1 MYSIKVRENILIA
14 HSLPGE
20 VFGPAQNMH
29 GATYLVDAEFFTDK
43 LNEYNII
50 MDLGVVMK
58 ILKETLKVYNYKNL
72 DEVEEFKN
80 IITSTEFLAKNI
92 FDKILNKLKSDYP
105 NDYKILKKIKI
116 SLQES
121 NRFSIC
127 HLGNVNNQNKLSVF
141 QANNLIIH
149 VDILDLID
157 TYKNTIFKKIT
168 K

>member
-1 MYSIKVRENILIA
+1 MYSIKVRENILVA

-50 MDLGVVMK
+50 MDLGVVTT
-58 ILKETLKVYNYKNL
+58 ILKDTLKVYNYKNL
-72 DEVEEFKN
+72 DEVDEFQD

-92 FDKILNKLKSDYP
+92 CDKIVNKLKSDYP
-105 NDYKILKKIKI
+105 NDYRILKKIKI

-121 NRFSIC
+121 N
-127 HLGNVNNQNKLSVF
+127 V
-141 QANNLIIH
+141 AWA
-149 VDILDLID
+149 
-157 TYKNTIFKKIT
+157 TYEQKIN
-168 K
+168 

>member
-50 MDLGVVMK
+50 MDLGVVTT
-58 ILKETLKVYNYKNL
+58 ILKDTLKVYNYKNL
-72 DEVEEFKN
+72 DEVDEFQD

-92 FDKILNKLKSDYP
+92 CDKIVNKLKSDYP
-105 NDYKILKKIKI
+105 NDYRILKKIKI

-121 NRFSIC
+121 N
-127 HLGNVNNQNKLSVF
+127 VAWATYEQ
-141 QANNLIIH
+141 Q
-149 VDILDLID
+149 ID
-157 TYKNTIFKKIT
+157 
-168 K
+168 

>member
-50 MDLGVVMK
+50 MDLGVVTT
-58 ILKETLKVYNYKNL
+58 ILKDTLKVYNYKNL
-72 DEVEEFKN
+72 DEVDEFKD

-92 FDKILNKLKSDYP
+92 CEKILNKLQNNYP
-105 NDYKILKKIKI
+105 DDYKVLNKIKI

-121 NRFSIC
+121 N
-127 HLGNVNNQNKLSVF
+127 V
-141 QANNLIIH
+141 AWA
-149 VDILDLID
+149 
-157 TYKNTIFKKIT
+157 TYEQQIN
-168 K
+168 

>member
-72 DEVEEFKN
+72 DEVVEFKD

-92 FDKILNKLKSDYP
+92 CDKILNKLKSDYP
-105 NDYKILKKIKI
+105 NDYRILNKIKI

-121 NRFSIC
+121 N
-127 HLGNVNNQNKLSVF
+127 V
-141 QANNLIIH
+141 AWA
-149 VDILDLID
+149 
-157 TYKNTIFKKIT
+157 TYEQQIN
-168 K
+168 